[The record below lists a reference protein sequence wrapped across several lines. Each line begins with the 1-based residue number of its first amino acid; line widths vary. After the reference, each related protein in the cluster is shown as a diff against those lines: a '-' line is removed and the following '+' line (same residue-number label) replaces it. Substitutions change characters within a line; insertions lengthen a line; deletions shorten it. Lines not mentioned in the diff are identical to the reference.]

1 MTKQDVI
8 KNAYGEYWERV
19 KDIID
24 KNGWVEMKTDEDKYN
39 LLNDLWGYFGSKND
53 NLIDMDYGRGL
64 YKNSQ
69 VAEG

>member
-39 LLNDLWGYFGSKND
+39 LLNDL
-53 NLIDMDYGRGL
+53 
-64 YKNSQ
+64 
-69 VAEG
+69 